1 MESSGEFN
9 PEEEVE
15 LPVTKE
21 VGLPVEKEV
30 GLPGTKEVRTNQPG
44 GQFEAAV
51 TKPAVTKPAVTKPAV
66 PDSTSEPSKLL
77 SSSLREEKN
86 GGKYPLDKL
95 QQLSRKRE
103 RTPSPT
109 PMTSAPLPKRQ
120 ALGDVTPS
128 PLSSSALIPR
138 GGGGLQ
144 NHNIKAPSPVQGL
157 VASRLGKPEISSAS
171 KVLNEEIQKQQEMEN
186 AKLKTLIV
194 KEVRKPGKSESMFD
208 N

>member
-1 MESSGEFN
+1 MENCGEFS

-21 VGLPVEKEV
+21 VGLPV
-30 GLPGTKEVRTNQPG
+30 TKEARTNQTG
-44 GQFEAAV
+44 GQFEASV
-51 TKPAVTKPAVTKPAV
+51 TK
-66 PDSTSEPSKLL
+66 PDSTSEPVRLCSTPLP
-77 SSSLREEKN
+77 EEKN

-120 ALGDVTPS
+120 ALGDIVPS
-128 PLSSSALIPR
+128 PLSSTALIPR

-194 KEVRKPGKSESMFD
+194 KEVRKPGKSE
-208 N
+208 